1 MLGES
6 VVIVVDGVLVSR
18 TVRMPMSN
26 HMAVFSAVRMAEGK
40 VELVVA
46 RISGRRF

>member
-6 VVIVVDGVLVSR
+6 VVIVIDGMLVSR
-18 TVRMPMSN
+18 SIGMPMSN
-26 HMAVFSAVRMAEGK
+26 HVAVFSAVRMAEGK